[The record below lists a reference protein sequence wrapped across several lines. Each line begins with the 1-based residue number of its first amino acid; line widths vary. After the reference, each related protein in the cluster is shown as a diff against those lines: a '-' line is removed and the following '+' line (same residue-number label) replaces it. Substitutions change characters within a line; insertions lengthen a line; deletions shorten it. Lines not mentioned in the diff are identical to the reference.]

1 MALPIVFSQA
11 LAASSATVLVNAQ
24 GTTAA
29 LTAFTLATTVL
40 DVQRRVLLTF
50 TGNESSNTF
59 RVVGTNA
66 AGNTIRETLTG
77 TNATTVASNLDFK
90 TVSSITPV
98 SATVGTTSAGTN
110 GVGSSLWQIVNWNA
124 DPSDIGFGV
133 ELRSG
138 AANYTVQY
146 TYDDPNNLLAGLAY
160 PTPFNHSVVAAQT
173 TTLDGVFAFPVVAI
187 RLLTNSGTGTLWFR
201 MLQAGLGSP

>member
-1 MALPIVFSQA
+1 MALPIIFSQV
-11 LAASSATVLVNAQ
+11 LGASSATAVVNAQ

-29 LTAFTLATTVL
+29 LTAFTLATTIL
-40 DVQRRVLLTF
+40 DVQRRLLLTF

-77 TNATTVASNLDFK
+77 TNATTAQSNLDFK
-90 TVSSITPV
+90 TITSITPV

-146 TYDDPNNLLAGLAY
+146 TYDDPNNLLTGLVY

>member
-1 MALPIVFSQA
+1 MALPIIFSQV
-11 LAASSATVLVNAQ
+11 LGASSATAVVNAQ

-29 LTAFTLATTVL
+29 LTAFTLATTIL
-40 DVQRRVLLTF
+40 DVQRRLLLTF

-77 TNATTVASNLDFK
+77 TNATTAQSNLDFK
-90 TVSSITPV
+90 TITSITPV

-133 ELRSG
+133 EVRSG

-146 TYDDPNNLLAGLAY
+146 TYDDPNNLLTGLAY
-160 PTPFNHSVVAAQT
+160 PTPFSHSIVAGQT
-173 TTLDGVFAFPVVAI
+173 ATLDG
-187 RLLTNSGTGTLWFR
+187 
-201 MLQAGLGSP
+201 

>member
-1 MALPIVFSQA
+1 M
-11 LAASSATVLVNAQ
+11 
-24 GTTAA
+24 
-29 LTAFTLATTVL
+29 
-40 DVQRRVLLTF
+40 
-50 TGNESSNTF
+50 
-59 RVVGTNA
+59 

-77 TNATTVASNLDFK
+77 TNATTSQSNLDFK

-124 DPSDIGFGV
+124 TPSNLGFGV

-146 TYDDPNNLLAGLAY
+146 TYDDPNNLLTGLAY
-160 PTPFNHSVVAAQT
+160 PTPFNHSIVAAQT
-173 TTLDGVFAFPVVAI
+173 ATLDGVFAFPVTAI